1 MNPII
6 LRSLFLILLFGSLV
20 IRYTS
25 IETRT
30 ELIANYDISRAIS
43 DVAHMNGFLLHN
55 NPVLPPKVLSSI
67 VYFEQPGCDSLS
79 FAMPFAISNDARTK
93 LNRVAKPGYVHR
105 VHYFDKIWAEQDRV
119 ALYLQWFEQSALS
132 IVGRSD
138 FVPVKSAFF
147 LATPAACV
155 GGRSVNWTL
164 VWDKARFQRT
174 VQTQNAAVTHT
185 GRDSE

>member
-6 LRSLFLILLFGSLV
+6 LRSLFVVLLLGSLV

-25 IETRT
+25 IDARN
-30 ELIANYDISRAIS
+30 ELIANYDISKAIS
-43 DVAHMNGFLLHN
+43 DVVDMNGFRLHD

-105 VHYFDKIWAEQDRV
+105 VHYFDKNWPEQDRV

-132 IVGRSD
+132 IVGRSN
-138 FVPVKSAFF
+138 FVPVKSAFV
-147 LATPAACV
+147 LATPAPCI

-164 VWDKARFQRT
+164 VWDKARFQRV
-174 VQTQNAAVTHT
+174 VQTQNAAIMRPGQT
-185 GRDSE
+185 SE